1 MMLSY
6 LCFFL
11 FMYFIFSL
19 SLFDHF
25 AVAHI
30 FAHFTCSIIQPLCHE
45 SEHSA
50 LLQFNESLTIN
61 VPGAVAGFSKGVTC
75 NNHTGRITRID
86 LSSARLSDHINS
98 TSTLFHFVHLEWL
111 SLADNEFHNSKIPAT
126 IKNFQGELPFSIG
139 NLAFLKELHVTGCKL
154 SGLIS
159 SSLGNLTQLTGLAMG
174 ENQLT
179 GPIPSSLMNN
189 NQLSLLLLESNQLTG
204 QIPSEIRNLTQLI
217 YLDLSSNSLQELI
230 FSSNNLSMV
239 SKTSVD
245 TSIRKLDILEL
256 CSCNLNEFPNALR
269 NQDWLY
275 KLDLSSNKISGQ
287 IPRWF
292 LNLRIDALEYLN
304 LSNNLLTGYN
314 KLQGP
319 LPLPP
324 PSTNHYLISNNMLNG
339 GIPPQICSLKGL
351 YTLNLSNN
359 NLSGVL
365 PRCLGSFSYDL
376 SILALRGNK
385 FHESI
390 PQTFMNGTNLKMI
403 DLSDN
408 NLKGRIPISLVNCT
422 KPEFLHLG
430 NNQITEVFPS
440 WLAILPELQVL
451 ILKSNRSQG
460 VIKEPKTSFEFPK
473 LHVTDLSHDTFRE
486 ITASIASLIG
496 LKSLNLSQNNL
507 QGHIP
512 LSLGNLTALESLDLS
527 NNNLSGEIPQQLANL
542 TYLVVFDVS
551 HNHLIGGLIVGVVLG
566 QEFYRRKHEWF
577 VKTFRIHIVRG
588 GPL

>member
-1 MMLSY
+1 MRLSY

-11 FMYFIFSL
+11 FIYFIFSL

-61 VPGAVAGFSKGVTC
+61 VLGAVAGFSKGVTC

-86 LSSARLSDHINS
+86 LSSARLSGHINS

-304 LSNNLLTGYN
+304 LSNNLLTG
-314 KLQGP
+314 
-319 LPLPP
+319 
-324 PSTNHYLISNNMLNG
+324 
-339 GIPPQICSLKGL
+339 LKGL

-408 NLKGRIPISLVNCT
+408 NLKGRIPRSLVNCT
-422 KPEFLHLG
+422 KPEFLPLG
-430 NNQITEVFPS
+430 NNQITDVFPS

-577 VKTFRIHIVRG
+577 AKTFRIHIVRG